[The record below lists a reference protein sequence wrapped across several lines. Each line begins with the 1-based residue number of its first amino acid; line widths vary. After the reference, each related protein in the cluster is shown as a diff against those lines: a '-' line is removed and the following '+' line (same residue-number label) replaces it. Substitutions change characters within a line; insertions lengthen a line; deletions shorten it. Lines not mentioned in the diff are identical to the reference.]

1 MSYSFPQQS
10 SAQPP
15 TGARMQPP
23 PLSPYPYGGGS
34 SPYVPFHSVPP
45 PSPRTGVEK
54 AALILTIIALPVFY
68 VVTIVSSVVLASMTG
83 MPGSAVGQTVI
94 AVIVNPVP
102 YLLLVGLIQL
112 TRRRPSSAPLSLIGV
127 MVPMLGLNVAR
138 LLINDSLSPGPV
150 TAGLNI
156 VLAVLVIVTGIVV
169 TAASTHGPRP
179 RPKAVTTGIGSS
191 VFLGVSSALS
201 LVQAPLFLMLASRRD
216 PGGHARSPELG
227 LWLAW
232 DSFTDT
238 QQRAGLPLATGLVVL
253 IGILAL
259 SIASIVTGVRRSG
272 RAIFLLATICA
283 AGLFTASQVGVL
295 VLGTGGLSFYGV
307 QMVGEFFG
315 CGVALL
321 LVVTMALLSLAPSA
335 RQWFSPSTGTPAQK
349 DSSSMVAS

>member
-1 MSYSFPQQS
+1 MH
-10 SAQPP
+10 
-15 TGARMQPP
+15 PP
-23 PLSPYPYGGGS
+23 PLSPYPYGSGP
-34 SPYVPFHSVPP
+34 SPYAPFYAAPP

-156 VLAVLVIVTGIVV
+156 VLAVLVVVTGLAV

-201 LVQAPLFLMLASRRD
+201 LVQAPLFFMLASRHD
-216 PGGHARSPELG
+216 PGGHTRSPELG

-232 DSFTDT
+232 DPFTDT
-238 QQRAGLPLATGLVVL
+238 QQRV
-253 IGILAL
+253 
-259 SIASIVTGVRRSG
+259 
-272 RAIFLLATICA
+272 
-283 AGLFTASQVGVL
+283 
-295 VLGTGGLSFYGV
+295 GLSSQQV
-307 QMVGEFFG
+307 S
-315 CGVALL
+315 LR
-321 LVVTMALLSLAPSA
+321 LSASSYC
-335 RQWFSPSTGTPAQK
+335 RSPRS
-349 DSSSMVAS
+349 

>member
-1 MSYSFPQQS
+1 MH
-10 SAQPP
+10 
-15 TGARMQPP
+15 PP
-23 PLSPYPYGGGS
+23 PLSPYPYGSGP
-34 SPYVPFHSVPP
+34 SPYAPFYAAPP

-68 VVTIVSSVVLASMTG
+68 VVTIGSSVVLASMTG

-156 VLAVLVIVTGIVV
+156 VLAVLVVVTGLAV

-201 LVQAPLFLMLASRRD
+201 LVQAPLFFMLASRHD
-216 PGGHARSPELG
+216 PGGHTRSPELG

-232 DSFTDT
+232 DPFTDT
-238 QQRAGLPLATGLVVL
+238 QQRVGLPFAAGLVAL
-253 IGILAL
+253 IGILVL
-259 SIASIVTGVRRSG
+259 SIASIVTGVRRSS
-272 RAIFLLATICA
+272 RTVFVMATIGA
-283 AGLFTASQVGVL
+283 AGLFVVSQVGVL
-295 VLGTGGLSFYGV
+295 VLRAGVLSFYGV
-307 QMVGEFFG
+307 PMVGG
-315 CGVALL
+315 LIGYGVALL
-321 LVVTMALLSLAPSA
+321 LVVAMALLSLAPSV
-335 RQWFSPSTGTPAQK
+335 RQWFSRPETPPAGV
-349 DSSSMVAS
+349 SSSMVVP